1 LLITRPTP
9 APRCSRLLCLGSCEI
24 TRPFLMKIVD
34 KIKSL
39 FQTQPPSD
47 EELAARAEAESE
59 RERIRTDFGTERN
72 PTQIPP
78 P

>member
-1 LLITRPTP
+1 
-9 APRCSRLLCLGSCEI
+9 
-24 TRPFLMKIVD
+24 MKIVD

-39 FQTQPPSD
+39 FRTQPPSD

-59 RERIRTDFGTERN
+59 RDRIRTEFGTERN